1 MVISVVQLLS
11 TPPCCGLRSH
21 SGLCQSKTLM
31 HLHRQKVFPGNQSEW
46 VEKKGSPVI
55 SVGLSSLE
63 EVLRRGSVS
72 DMPTPPSRHQLG
84 TQRQVFLQ
92 STPFTSLFTKRGY
105 CEIVLEHCGRMMQ
118 LKFS

>member
-1 MVISVVQLLS
+1 MCPNGYQCS
-11 TPPCCGLRSH
+11 TAAEHPSCCGLKSH

-31 HLHRQKVFPGNQSEW
+31 HLYRQEVFPENQSEW

-63 EVLRRGSVS
+63 EVLRRGSMS

-84 TQRQVFLQ
+84 TQRQVFYSRPL
-92 STPFTSLFTKRGY
+92 LLHCVRK
-105 CEIVLEHCGRMMQ
+105 EDIV
-118 LKFS
+118 K